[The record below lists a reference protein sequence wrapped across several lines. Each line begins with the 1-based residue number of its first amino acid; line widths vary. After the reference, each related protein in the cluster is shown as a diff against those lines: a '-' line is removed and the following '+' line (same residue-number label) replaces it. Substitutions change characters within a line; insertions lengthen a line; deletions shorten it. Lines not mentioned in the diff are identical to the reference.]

1 MFMTQIAFTPSCDF
15 SFGLDRRTRLEM
27 SKKLARI
34 YAEVLEE
41 PLPLPLQRLLEKLDV
56 GRGSF
61 GDASMAAN

>member
-1 MFMTQIAFTPSCDF
+1 MSMTQIAFTPFCDF

-27 SKKLARI
+27 SRKLAGI
-34 YAEVLEE
+34 YADVLEE

-61 GDASMAAN
+61 GDAYVAAT